1 MSQPSSHS
9 WSSVFSSLVLP
20 LAIGLGM
27 YLCLNLMIDREVI
40 TNELLLRY
48 LTGHPISLI
57 TLFMFCVGSAA
68 LLLIANNVFDQFCSI
83 DHIQLS
89 NDENDSSTK
98 DSDSEVSPA
107 ETASQYNEH
116 LQTYRNAIRGQYLWQ
131 RLNSALRFVERTGS
145 SSGLEDELKYLTDVD
160 YDIQQRRYSLIR
172 IVIWATPMLGFLGTV
187 LGISQAL
194 GGIQVGPD
202 NDFQGMLNGL
212 RGSLFVA
219 FDTTA
224 LALTLSIVLM
234 FCQFL
239 IDRFELQLLDAVNRR
254 TNEELL
260 PIYNDKEFVDSQT
273 RAVERI
279 GRTVMATSHNLVKQ
293 QADQWEASMR
303 SAETAWTN
311 SVTGVSETV
320 RAELSESLRLAN
332 LELADSIT
340 RGIERADESMAKRW
354 EQWQVML
361 SDNARKLDNSQSQV
375 QSQIQLLTDLLS
387 KIDSTNGAQKMLNR
401 NLDALAATSQLHTT
415 LQELSDSV
423 RRMDAV
429 KSESADKEANHPGLR
444 IHRPVTGQESRF
456 PIRKTSQKPE
466 QPNRKAA

>member
-1 MSQPSSHS
+1 M
-9 WSSVFSSLVLP
+9 
-20 LAIGLGM
+20 
-27 YLCLNLMIDREVI
+27 CLDLMIDREVI

-57 TLFMFCVGSAA
+57 TLFMFCVGTAA
-68 LLLIANNVFDQFCSI
+68 LLLIANNVFDQFCNCDNI
-83 DHIQLS
+83 HLS
-89 NDENDSSTK
+89 D
-98 DSDSEVSPA
+98 DSDESSDKNAQVSQTEIA
-107 ETASQYNEH
+107 QQCKEY
-116 LQTYRNAIRGQYLWQ
+116 LQTYKSSTRGQYLWQ
-131 RLNSALRFVERTGS
+131 RLNSAVGFVERTGS
-145 SSGLEDELKYLTDVD
+145 AAGLEDELKYLADMD
-160 YDIQQRRYSLIR
+160 HDIQQRRYSLIR

-234 FCQFL
+234 FCQFV
-239 IDRFELQLLDAVNRR
+239 IDRFELQLLDVVTSR

-260 PIYNDKEFVDSQT
+260 LIYNDNDFIDPQT

-293 QADQWEASMR
+293 QADQWQASMR
-303 SAETAWTN
+303 SAEMAWTS

-320 RAELSESLRLAN
+320 RAELAESLRMAN
-332 LELADSIT
+332 VELADSIT
-340 RGIERADESMAKRW
+340 RGIDRADESMSKRW

-361 SDNARKLDNSQSQV
+361 SDNARKLDDSQEQV
-375 QSQIQLLTDLLS
+375 QSQIQLLTELLS
-387 KIDSTNGAQKMLNR
+387 KIDSANGAQQMLDR

-415 LQELSDSV
+415 LQDLSNSV
-423 RRMDAV
+423 RRMDTAQGEP
-429 KSESADKEANHPGLR
+429 KQETPHHGLK
-444 IHRPVTGQESRF
+444 IHRPMENQEGRF
-456 PIRKTSQKPE
+456 PIRKTSQEPK
-466 QPNRKAA
+466 QARRNAA